1 MNHLPATVTKL
12 ASAATLTMAGQPG
25 AIINKQLA
33 DRGRDPFAT
42 PADIANAL
50 FDGSSTVGTALRVL
64 TALVL
69 LGAVLATVAGIWQV
83 FRGERGGLE
92 LAASGVFGV
101 IVLLIGVTVIM

>member
-1 MNHLPATVTKL
+1 MNHRPAIAANL
-12 ASAATLTMAGQPG
+12 APAATLTMPGQPG
-25 AIINKQLA
+25 AIVNKQLTN
-33 DRGRDPFAT
+33 RGREPFAT

-69 LGAVLATVAGIWQV
+69 LGAVLATLAGVWQI
-83 FRGERGGLE
+83 FRGERGGVE

-101 IVLLIGVTVIM
+101 IVLSVGVTVIM

>member
-1 MNHLPATVTKL
+1 MNHLPALAAKL
-12 ASAATLTMAGQPG
+12 ASAATLTMVGQPG
-25 AIINKQLA
+25 AIVNKQLV

-42 PADIANAL
+42 PADIAGAL
-50 FDGSSTVGTALRVL
+50 FDESSKVGTALRVL

-101 IVLLIGVTVIM
+101 IVLLVGVTVIM